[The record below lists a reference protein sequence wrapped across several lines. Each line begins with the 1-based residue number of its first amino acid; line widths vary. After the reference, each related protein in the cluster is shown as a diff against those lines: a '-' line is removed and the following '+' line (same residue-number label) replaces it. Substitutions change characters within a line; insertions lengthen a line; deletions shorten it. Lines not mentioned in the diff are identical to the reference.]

1 MPPFVK
7 ANELVPNLTS
17 DDFLPGQPT
26 IALHNDPAPLLT
38 FLETDLYAADLEK
51 ISPRLWIMSTPS
63 SSNINALHRQRVVG
77 REIVVTEEPRLHLV
91 WVHNRIF
98 IKPIPRYLTSHWFW
112 EHYLEDSSCLLA
124 DSETRNRIR
133 KAAVGFLRSY
143 RYLIRHETDFNI
155 AQQVGLGLIP
165 GHVDWPSWCR
175 FMTSIEDI
183 GDAEVSPRYCYG
195 ELRLT
200 RLNLYAP
207 LLLRKFHYERIHG
220 QYGEFFARLYGPILF
235 VFAVVSTMLSAMQVA
250 LAAEQLATMH
260 WIAIGYVSRWF
271 SVISLLGA
279 AVVSGW
285 FLGLWLYMFID
296 EWVYTLR
303 ERWWKRRAS
312 VARLKSRC

>member
-1 MPPFVK
+1 MPPFTK
-7 ANELVPNLTS
+7 ATELLHNLTR

-26 IALHNDPAPLLT
+26 IALHDPAPLLT
-38 FLETDLYAADLEK
+38 FLETDLYATDLEK
-51 ISPRLWIMSTPS
+51 IAPRLWIMSTPS

-98 IKPIPRYLTSHWFW
+98 IKPVPAYLTSHWFW
-112 EHYLEDSSCLLA
+112 EQYLESSSCSLG
-124 DSETRNRIR
+124 DVESRDRIR

-143 RYLIRHETDFNI
+143 RYLVRHETDFNI
-155 AQQVGLGLIP
+155 AQQAGLGLIP
-165 GHVDWPSWCR
+165 RDVDWASWCR
-175 FMTSIEDI
+175 FMAGVEGI
-183 GDAEVSPRYCYG
+183 GDAEVSQRYCYG

-207 LLLRKFHYERIHG
+207 LLLRKFHYERVHG
-220 QYGEFFARLYGPILF
+220 QYGEFFARLYGPMLF

-260 WIAIGYVSRWF
+260 WIAIGHVSRWF

-279 AVVSGW
+279 GVVSGW

-296 EWVYTLR
+296 EWVYTLK
-303 ERWWKRRAS
+303 ERWWRRRAG